1 MEHGDMRNMPPLL
14 QICSCQ
20 CGKPVMAE
28 YQIVLEVV
36 ILPETLQVAGKV
48 RKMGVHGQLM
58 DLLVFPCPEV
68 NEPCI
73 LIEFIDLAVFGVMD
87 TSIDI
92 H

>member
-1 MEHGDMRNMPPLL
+1 MGNMPPLL

-20 CGKPVMAE
+20 RGKPVMAK
-28 YQIVLEVV
+28 YQIILEVV

-48 RKMGVHGQLM
+48 RKMGVHGQFM
-58 DLLVFPCPEV
+58 YLLVFPCHEV

-73 LIEFIDLAVFGVMD
+73 LTQFIDLAVFRVMN